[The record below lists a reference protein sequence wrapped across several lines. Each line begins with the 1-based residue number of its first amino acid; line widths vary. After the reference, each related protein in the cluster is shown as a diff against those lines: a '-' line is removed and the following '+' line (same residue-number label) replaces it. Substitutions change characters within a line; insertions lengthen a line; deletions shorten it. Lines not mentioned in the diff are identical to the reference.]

1 MINASDI
8 PVAVGADANQ
18 KSKTRM
24 LSDGTITPVGGLTF
38 SECQYLAKTGELYR
52 GGKPRHGSNPSP
64 STVNPRTRALT

>member
-1 MINASDI
+1 MINARDV

-38 SECQYLAKTGELYR
+38 SECQYLAKMGAKMEPER
-52 GGKPRHGSNPSP
+52 
-64 STVNPRTRALT
+64 RTTQALRRLAAP